1 MVNYLTHVTSIIPRL
16 PPAIDGV
23 GDYALN
29 LARQLRKD
37 FNIQTHF
44 IVGNTKWNGAA
55 EIEGFPVSQI
65 SVGVAGHRHHSPDA
79 LPNLLSSDR
88 SSSILLHYV
97 GYGYAQRGCPVWLV
111 DGLQHWKSLFPKRSL
126 ITMFHEVYASGPPWT
141 SSFWLSPLQ
150 KNLAARLAKLSDRCI
165 TSKQLYAEIIA
176 NISQGKHDKIPFL
189 PVFSNIGE
197 PDKVLPLLERQK
209 RLVVFG
215 GVANR
220 ARVYRDS
227 QTVLEYVCQR
237 LNIQEI
243 WDIGT
248 PTEVNLSSITKVPIL
263 EIGQQSA
270 EKVSKIL
277 VDSITAFSDYNPD
290 FLAKSTIFASYCA
303 HRLLPINTK
312 GSASVVDGIE
322 PGKHYWVPN
331 SQGNELIN
339 DVEMQAIA
347 DNAYSWYQNHNL
359 SMQVKTF
366 AKYIITSSAITF

>member
-1 MVNYLTHVTSIIPRL
+1 MVNYLTHVTSIVPRL
-16 PPAIDGV
+16 PPEIDGV

-55 EIEGFPVSQI
+55 EIDGFPVSQI
-65 SVGVAGHRHHSPDA
+65 SMGVAGRRCRSPDA
-79 LPNLLSSDR
+79 LLTLLSSDR
-88 SSSILLHYV
+88 TSSILLHYV

-111 DGLQHWKSLFPKRSL
+111 DGLQRWKSLFPKRSL
-126 ITMFHEVYASGPPWT
+126 LTMFHEVYASGPPWT

-150 KNLAARLAKLSDRCI
+150 KNLAARLAQMSDRCI

-176 NISQGKHDKIPFL
+176 NISQGKHHQIPFL

-197 PDKVLPLLERQK
+197 PDKVLPLSERQK

-220 ARVYRDS
+220 ARVYRES
-227 QTVLEYVCQR
+227 QAVLEYVCQR

-243 WDIGT
+243 WDVGT

-270 EKVSKIL
+270 EKVSEIL
-277 VDSITAFSDYNPD
+277 VDSVAAFSDYNPD

-303 HRLLPINTK
+303 HLVLPINAK
-312 GSASVVDGIE
+312 GSASVIDGIE

-331 SQGNELIN
+331 PQGNELEN
-339 DVEMQAIA
+339 DGEIQAIA
-347 DNAYSWYQNHNL
+347 DNAYSWYQMHRL
-359 SMQVKTF
+359 SITVKTF
-366 AKYIITSSAITF
+366 AELLHN